1 MSRSKRVFVGSLAT
15 ETNTFSPLRTD
26 LRDFKDSFY
35 AEPGA
40 HPETPTLCSAVFPV
54 ARSRR
59 AEHGWDLIEGTAT
72 WAEPGGVINQRTWEL
87 LRDQMLAEIRAAMP
101 LDAVVLGL
109 HGAMVAQDC
118 LDCEGELLA
127 AIRAVTG
134 PETVIGATLDPHSH
148 LSALRVENAN
158 LLVAFKEFPHTD
170 FVIAAEDL
178 VRLVARALKGEIRPV
193 LSVFDC
199 RMIDVLPT
207 SRQPMRGF
215 VDRMRALENNGG
227 NLGEN
232 PVGNASDNREE
243 NRGNNSAQNPVEN
256 QAANHVENLCLERG
270 STGEETGGGLS
281 EKIGKTSGSP
291 MLSISAIHGFMA
303 GDVPDLGAKIIVVT
317 DDEPEAGAA
326 LARKLGLELF
336 ALRGTTRPEFLSAE
350 EALDQ
355 AFATARGVERGPVV
369 IADVWDNPGGGVAGD
384 STFVLRQLI
393 CRGARNTALASIWD
407 PIAVRTCFSAGEGA
421 RLRLRFGGKMSDSA
435 GDPVDADV
443 VVRRTVAG
451 AVQSFGASVV
461 PLGDSVWIEIDGLHV
476 ILNTV
481 RSQVFNPDIFSNLG
495 LDPLAM
501 DVLVVKSTNHFQDA
515 FSRIA
520 GKILYAA
527 VDGPYPNDPE
537 TNDYRHLTRW
547 IWPRCA
553 DPHSYQDEKS
563 HDPGPA

>member
-1 MSRSKRVFVGSLAT
+1 MSRLKRVFVGSLAT

-35 AEPGA
+35 ASPGD

-54 ARSRR
+54 ARSRCVG
-59 AEHGWDLIEGTAT
+59 HGWDLIEGTAT
-72 WAEPGGVINQRTWEL
+72 WAEPGGVINQRTWEM

-101 LDAVVLGL
+101 LDAIVLGL

-127 AIRAVTG
+127 AIREMTG

-148 LSALRVENAN
+148 LSARRVASADI
-158 LLVAFKEFPHTD
+158 LVAFKEFPHTD
-170 FVIAAEDL
+170 FVIAAENL
-178 VRLVARALKGEIRPV
+178 VRLVARVLDGEIRPV
-193 LSVFDC
+193 MSVFDC

-207 SRQPMRGF
+207 SREPMRGF
-215 VDRMRALENNGG
+215 VDRMLALEKAVEKPVDTAGKDPGKTQLDNP
-227 NLGEN
+227 GEN
-232 PVGNASDNREE
+232 PVETTRDTLCIDAGTADEIPVGHAVEE
-243 NRGNNSAQNPVEN
+243 AG
-256 QAANHVENLCLERG
+256 ANH
-270 STGEETGGGLS
+270 
-281 EKIGKTSGSP
+281 GSP
-291 MLSISAIHGFMA
+291 VLSISTIHGFMA
-303 GDVPDLGAKIIVVT
+303 GDVPDLGTKIIVVT
-317 DDEPEAGAA
+317 DNAPEVGAA
-326 LARKLGLELF
+326 LARRLGLELF
-336 ALRGTTRPEFLSAE
+336 GLRGTTRPDFLAPA
-350 EALDQ
+350 EALDR
-355 AFATARGVERGPVV
+355 AFANSAAADAGPIV

-384 STFVLRQLI
+384 STIILRQLMQ
-393 CRGARNTALASIWD
+393 RGVRNAALASIWD

-421 RLRLRFGGKMSDSA
+421 RLRLRFGAKMSDTA
-435 GDPVDADV
+435 GEPVDADV
-443 VVRRTVAG
+443 VVRKTVAG

-495 LDPLAM
+495 IDPLAM

-520 GKILYAA
+520 AKILYAA
-527 VDGPYPNDPE
+527 VDGPYPNDPA
-537 TNDYRHLTRW
+537 TNEYRNLTRP

-553 DPHSYQDEKS
+553 DPHSSSDEKN
-563 HDPGPA
+563 HDSGSAR